1 MAWQENLVDYLVG
14 RALFWQDLSK
24 GINHQRQDLSPP
36 HRVHINSDAI
46 WRFVLIVP
54 RPSRVFTPPRAR
66 APSASRGT
74 SIHME
79 IGGMATRSAA
89 TARIVVL
96 LAAAFACGFL
106 AGRGDDV
113 QQNPADSA
121 RRLAQVSQQYAICR
135 LEATSMGPLEALL
148 GLDKASA
155 SDAVSTLAKGLP
167 IAADAFTPLQRR
179 PGSKSVMQ
187 DAFVRFQNILFQ
199 HSPPL
204 LPLHERGA
212 RGPRDRNFSH
222 SGTAAAGA
230 RPSSARPPASARRRR
245 AAKPK
250 ASAGADYSAS
260 EVGGATWSTQ
270 GAKGTPSLGG
280 PARKEISW

>member
-1 MAWQENLVDYLVG
+1 MIADIVQREFKVCVC
-14 RALFWQDLSK
+14 LSVC
-24 GINHQRQDLSPP
+24 LSV
-36 HRVHINSDAI
+36 RLLREEEEEEESSSSCAVRSS
-46 WRFVLIVP
+46 FCP
-54 RPSRVFTPPRAR
+54 RCASELR
-66 APSASRGT
+66 APTRGT

-79 IGGMATRSAA
+79 IGGMATRAAA
-89 TARIVVL
+89 TARSVVL
-96 LAAAFACGFL
+96 LAAAFAFGFL

-113 QQNPADSA
+113 QQNPASSA
-121 RRLAQVSQQYAICR
+121 RRLAQVSRQYAVCR
-135 LEATSMGPLEALL
+135 LEATSMGPIEALL
-148 GLDKASA
+148 GLDKSSA
-155 SDAVSTLAKGLP
+155 SDAVSALAKGLP

-212 RGPRDRNFSH
+212 RGPKDRNVSH
-222 SGTAAAGA
+222 SGTAAPGA
-230 RPSSARPPASARRRR
+230 RPSSARPPARRRR

-250 ASAGADYSAS
+250 PKASAGADFSAS

>member
-1 MAWQENLVDYLVG
+1 MTT
-14 RALFWQDLSK
+14 RA
-24 GINHQRQDLSPP
+24 
-36 HRVHINSDAI
+36 
-46 WRFVLIVP
+46 
-54 RPSRVFTPPRAR
+54 
-66 APSASRGT
+66 
-74 SIHME
+74 
-79 IGGMATRSAA
+79 AA
-89 TARIVVL
+89 TARSVVL

-113 QQNPADSA
+113 QQNPASSS
-121 RRLAQVSQQYAICR
+121 RRLAQVSRQYAICR

-222 SGTAAAGA
+222 SGTAASGA
-230 RPSSARPPASARRRR
+230 RPSSARPPASGRRRR

-250 ASAGADYSAS
+250 TSAGGDFSAS

>member
-1 MAWQENLVDYLVG
+1 MTT
-14 RALFWQDLSK
+14 RA
-24 GINHQRQDLSPP
+24 
-36 HRVHINSDAI
+36 
-46 WRFVLIVP
+46 
-54 RPSRVFTPPRAR
+54 
-66 APSASRGT
+66 
-74 SIHME
+74 
-79 IGGMATRSAA
+79 AA
-89 TARIVVL
+89 TGRSVAL

-106 AGRGDDV
+106 AGRRHDV
-113 QQNPADSA
+113 QQNPASSS

-222 SGTAAAGA
+222 SGTAAPGA
-230 RPSSARPPASARRRR
+230 RPSSTRPPASARRRR

-280 PARKEISW
+280 PARKDISW